1 MKTIITQ
8 ADLCH
13 VAQRSMQYLL
23 KASGTASMQR
33 AAGEPRNE
41 PPRKQRNRMT
51 PCVTL
56 AETARSATIV
66 GRTVVYV
73 PARRCYDEVNGLNEE
88 LIVQRKFEERVTS
101 GYSL

>member
-1 MKTIITQ
+1 MDPFAVMSVYVSQSSAVGPIVKTIITQ

-13 VAQRSMQYLL
+13 MAQRSMQYLL
-23 KASGTASMQR
+23 NASGTASMQR

-56 AETARSATIV
+56 AEAARSATIV
-66 GRTVVYV
+66 GCCTVFPPIAHVV
-73 PARRCYDEVNGLNEE
+73 L
-88 LIVQRKFEERVTS
+88 L
-101 GYSL
+101 

>member
-1 MKTIITQ
+1 MDPFAVMSVYVSQSSAVGPIVKTIITQ

-51 PCVTL
+51 PCVKL

-66 GRTVVYV
+66 IRTVGDL
-73 PARRCYDEVNGLNEE
+73 PAML
-88 LIVQRKFEERVTS
+88 
-101 GYSL
+101 